1 MLALAARS
9 RSRGKPVG
17 VYIEDKDP
25 AFHESAGL
33 PLEKKLVEALVSAG
47 YKEDAGVAVILQ
59 SFEEQVRPACDASA
73 VPNHERTPLF
83 LTAEKA
89 LGHGQTSR
97 SAYVSRVQKHEAHL
111 LPARCMWSAHTQ

>member
-59 SFEEQVRPACDASA
+59 SFEEQVWPACDASA
-73 VPNHERTPLF
+73 ELNHERD
-83 LTAEKA
+83 TAIHHSREGTRA
-89 LGHGQTSR
+89 RLGQQR
-97 SAYVSRVQKHEAHL
+97 RI
-111 LPARCMWSAHTQ
+111 R